1 MSFPFAVPN
10 LRASG
15 QNYLS
20 GGRKPP
26 EFRSSQG
33 AYAPRSGFC
42 PLALSLALL
51 GSLLLTAAAGAAE
64 QPGATLRLAN
74 EDFLSGTL
82 QASSDP
88 AVIRWRSPYFATV
101 FEFPAAAVDAVHY
114 AVSGP
119 QPKPWGGYCFELVND
134 DVLYGNLLALSDEF
148 AEVECARIGRVHLR
162 REQIGRLYRWK
173 GADSIYLGPNGL
185 NGWKDASPTP
195 HWRDEGGQLV
205 ADQPGAVLLG
215 TLGIP
220 EQSAIEVQLSWRHKP
235 DFVLALGVN
244 DREASVPDAF
254 RLEVWDQD
262 LVALGESTRDADLAS
277 VQQLGDG
284 EGMARIQMYL
294 DQKQRRLIVLSR
306 SGKPLA
312 ALHVLSKKK
321 PLVLPGVR
329 LVNKKGDVRLEQLRI
344 TRWNG
349 VAPHAVQDDRARL
362 HRTDGSIVYG
372 RVVAFDPTAKTF
384 TLRDANTDTVV
395 PEEAMADLFL
405 APQPVARDAAKPGGL
420 VSTPMQRV
428 VYRDG
433 TRLSGRVTRIEDAY
447 VALTCPGVKEPLRLP
462 LAGLRSLVRR
472 ERSGVP
478 GQVSVSGPS
487 GRLEMNGVRLK
498 GKLLPG
504 TAQPSASCMVWHPDL
519 SRNASALLPGVAGR
533 IVFREPAPPAPTP
546 NRPQSQQPGIA
557 GAISRL
563 FQNRAAPPAPA
574 GRRALH
580 LRSGD
585 TIPCEV
591 VGIDDKGVTFK
602 TPLSNATFVPH
613 AKVKSVDLIPTRDL
627 PQLDQTKRDRLL
639 MLPRLHR
646 DSPPT
651 HLVCSK
657 NGDVLRGRI
666 ETLDANRLQMEVRL
680 ETKSI
685 PRDRLA
691 QIIWLHADEL
701 AASQATPSAGDFS
714 HLMRVQTLT
723 ADGNRLTFVA
733 EKTDPQ
739 AIAGTSDVLGACRV
753 QLANIDQLLLG
764 GSIEQSAAALPF
776 HVWKLHPA
784 PEPKFVLAEAK
795 GAAQER
801 AAGTESPLVGQAAF
815 PFKLDLL
822 EGGTFDLA
830 QHKGQVVVLDFWATW
845 CGPCLQAMPTTDA
858 VVREFADRKVKLVAV
873 NLEERPDQ
881 VKATLARHKLKVTVA
896 LDTDGAI
903 SQRYLVTA
911 IPQTVV
917 INRDGKI
924 ARLFVGDGQRTA
936 DALRKALQ
944 ELCPPDAP
952 SPDKT
957 R

>member
-1 MSFPFAVPN
+1 MSFRFPSAAPN
-10 LRASG
+10 LG
-15 QNYLS
+15 
-20 GGRKPP
+20 
-26 EFRSSQG
+26 
-33 AYAPRSGFC
+33 
-42 PLALSLALL
+42 LALL
-51 GSLLLTAAAGAAE
+51 GLLVLCAAACAAE
-64 QPGATLRLAN
+64 QPGATLHLAN
-74 EDFLSGTL
+74 EDFLCGTL

-101 FEFPAAAVDAVHY
+101 FEFPAAGVDAVHY
-114 AVSGP
+114 TVSGP
-119 QPKPWGGYCFELVND
+119 QPKPWGSYCFELVND
-134 DVLYGNLLALSDEF
+134 DVLYGNLLALGDEF
-148 AEVECARIGRVHLR
+148 AEVECARIGRVHVR

-185 NGWKDASPTP
+185 SGWKDVSPKP
-195 HWRDEGGQLV
+195 HWREEGGQLV
-205 ADQPGAVLLG
+205 SDQPGAALLG
-215 TLGIP
+215 MFGIP

-244 DREASVPDAF
+244 DREASVQDAF

-262 LVALGESTRDADLAS
+262 LVVLGESTRDADLAS

-284 EGMARIQMYL
+284 EGTARIQMYL

-306 SGKPLA
+306 SGKTLA
-312 ALHVLSKKK
+312 TLHVSSKKK
-321 PLVLPGVR
+321 PIALPGVR

-384 TLRDANTDTVV
+384 TLRDGKTDTVV
-395 PEEAMADLFL
+395 SEEAMADLFL
-405 APQPVARDAAKPGGL
+405 APQPVARDTAKPGGL
-420 VSTPMQRV
+420 ESMPMQRL

-433 TRLSGRVTRIEDAY
+433 TRLSGRVTRIEDAH

-478 GQVSVSGPS
+478 DKASVTGPS
-487 GRLEMNGVRLK
+487 GRLEMNGARLK

-504 TAQPSASCMVWHPDL
+504 TAKPNASCMVWHPDL

-533 IVFREPAPPAPTP
+533 IVFREPAPPPP
-546 NRPQSQQPGIA
+546 IQPQPPQQPGLA
-557 GAISRL
+557 GALSRL
-563 FQNRAAPPAPA
+563 FQNKPAPRAPA

-591 VGIDDKGVTFK
+591 VGIDGKGVTFK
-602 TPLSNATFVPH
+602 TPLSSATFVPH

-627 PQLDQTKRDRLL
+627 PQLDETKRDRLL

-646 DSPPT
+646 DSPPS

-701 AASQATPSAGDFS
+701 AASKATPSAGDFS

-733 EKTDPQ
+733 EKTDSQ

-753 QLANIDQLLLG
+753 QLASIDQLLLG
-764 GSIEQSAAALPF
+764 GSIEQSAATSPF
-776 HVWKLHPA
+776 HVWKLHHA
-784 PEPKFVLAEAK
+784 PEPKFVLADAK
-795 GAAQER
+795 GAAEER

-830 QHKGQVVVLDFWATW
+830 KNKGQVVVLDFWATW
-845 CGPCLQAMPTTDA
+845 CGPCLRALPTTDA

-873 NLEERPDQ
+873 NLEERSDQ
-881 VKATLARHKLKVTVA
+881 VKATLTRHKLNVTVA

-903 SQRYLVTA
+903 SQRYSVTA

-917 INRDGKI
+917 IDRDGKI
-924 ARLFVGDGQRTA
+924 VRLFVGDGQRNA
-936 DALRKALQ
+936 DALRKTLQ

-952 SPDKT
+952 SPAKT

>member
-1 MSFPFAVPN
+1 MSFRFPSAALN
-10 LRASG
+10 LG
-15 QNYLS
+15 
-20 GGRKPP
+20 
-26 EFRSSQG
+26 
-33 AYAPRSGFC
+33 
-42 PLALSLALL
+42 LALL
-51 GSLLLTAAAGAAE
+51 GSVLLCAAAGAAE
-64 QPGATLRLAN
+64 LPGATLHLSN

-101 FEFPAAAVDAVHY
+101 LEFPAEGVDAVHF
-114 AVSGP
+114 AVSGQ
-119 QPKPWGGYCFELVND
+119 QPEPWGGYCFELVND
-134 DVLYGNLLALSDEF
+134 DVLYGNLLALGDEF
-148 AEVECARIGRVHLR
+148 AEVECARIGRVHVR
-162 REQIGRLYRWK
+162 REQIGRMYRWK
-173 GADSIYLGPNGL
+173 SADSIYLGPNGL
-185 NGWKDASPTP
+185 GGWKDVSPTP

-205 ADQPGAVLLG
+205 SDQPGGALLG
-215 TLGIP
+215 MLGIP
-220 EQSAIEVQLSWRHKP
+220 EQSAIDVQLSWRHKP
-235 DFVLALGVN
+235 DFVLALGVH
-244 DREASVPDAF
+244 DKEASVQDAF
-254 RLEVWDQD
+254 RLEVWEQD
-262 LVALGESTRDADLAS
+262 LVALGESSRDADLAS

-284 EGMARIQMYL
+284 EGTARIQMYL

-312 ALHVLSKKK
+312 TLQVLSKKK
-321 PLVLPGVR
+321 PSVLPGVR

-349 VAPHAVQDDRARL
+349 VAPHAVQDDKARL

-384 TLRDANTDTVV
+384 TLRDGKTDTVV
-395 PEEAMADLFL
+395 SQEAMADLFL
-405 APQPVARDAAKPGGL
+405 APQPLARDAAKPEGT
-420 VSTPMQRV
+420 VSTRMQSL

-433 TRLSGRVTRIEDAY
+433 TRLSGRVTRIEDAH
-447 VALTCPGVKEPLRLP
+447 VALTCPGVKEPMRLP
-462 LAGLRSLVRR
+462 VAGLRSMVWRG
-472 ERSGVP
+472 RSGAP
-478 GQVSVSGPS
+478 NQVSVTGPS

-498 GKLLPG
+498 GKLQPG
-504 TAQPSASCMVWHPDL
+504 TAQPKASCMVWHPHMG
-519 SRNASALLPGVAGR
+519 RNASALLPGVAGR
-533 IVFREPAPPAPTP
+533 IVFREPPPPAP
-546 NRPQSQQPGIA
+546 PQNQPQPQQQPGIV
-557 GAISRL
+557 GALGRL
-563 FQNRAAPPAPA
+563 FKNKPATPAPA

-591 VGIDDKGVTFK
+591 VAIDDKGVTFK
-602 TPLSNATFVPH
+602 TPLSSATFVPH

-657 NGDVLRGRI
+657 TGDVLRGHI
-666 ETLDANRLQMEVRL
+666 ESLDADRLKLEVRL

-701 AASQATPSAGDFS
+701 AATQATPSAGDFS
-714 HLMRVQTLT
+714 HVMRVQTLT

-733 EKTDPQ
+733 EKTDSQ
-739 AIAGTSDVLGACRV
+739 FLAGTSDVLGACRV
-753 QLANIDQLLLG
+753 QLASIDQLLLSE
-764 GSIEQSAAALPF
+764 SIEQSAASLPF
-776 HVWKLHPA
+776 HVWKLHHA
-784 PEPKFVLAEAK
+784 PEPKFVLADAK

-801 AAGTESPLVGQAAF
+801 DAGTESPLVGQAAF

-830 QHKGQVVVLDFWATW
+830 KHKGQVVVLDFWATW
-845 CGPCLQAMPTTDA
+845 CGPCLRAMPTTET

-881 VKATLARHKLKVTVA
+881 VKASLARHKLKVTVA

-903 SQRYLVTA
+903 SQRYSVTA

-924 ARLFVGDGQRTA
+924 VRLFVGDSQRNA

-944 ELCPPDAP
+944 ELC
-952 SPDKT
+952 SPDTSSPNKT

>member
-1 MSFPFAVPN
+1 MSFRFPSAASN
-10 LRASG
+10 LG
-15 QNYLS
+15 
-20 GGRKPP
+20 
-26 EFRSSQG
+26 
-33 AYAPRSGFC
+33 
-42 PLALSLALL
+42 LALL
-51 GSLLLTAAAGAAE
+51 GSLLLCAAAGAAE
-64 QPGATLRLAN
+64 KPGATLHLASG
-74 EDFLSGTL
+74 DFLSGTL
-82 QASSDP
+82 QASDP

-114 AVSGP
+114 TVSGP

-134 DVLYGNLLALSDEF
+134 DVLYGDLLALSDEF
-148 AEVECARIGRVHLR
+148 AEVECARIGRVHVR

-173 GADSIYLGPNGL
+173 GADSLYFGPNGL
-185 NGWKDASPTP
+185 NGWKDASPKP
-195 HWRDEGGQLV
+195 QWRDEGGELV
-205 ADQPGAVLLG
+205 SDQPGASLLG
-215 TLGIP
+215 TLGLP
-220 EQSAIEVQLSWRHKP
+220 EKSAIEVQLSWRHKP

-244 DREASVPDAF
+244 EREASVQDAF

-262 LVALGESTRDADLAS
+262 LVALGESSRDADLAS
-277 VQQLGDG
+277 VQQLKDG
-284 EGMARIQMYL
+284 EGRARIQMYL

-306 SGKPLA
+306 SGKPLGT
-312 ALHVLSKKK
+312 LHVLSKKK
-321 PLVLPGVR
+321 PSVLPGVR

-372 RVVAFDPTAKTF
+372 RVIAFDPKAKTF
-384 TLRDANTDTVV
+384 TLRDGKTDIVV
-395 PEEAMADLFL
+395 SQEAMADLFL
-405 APQPVARDAAKPGGL
+405 GPQPVAKDAAKPKKA
-420 VSTPMQRV
+420 VATPMQCL

-433 TRLSGRVTRIEDAY
+433 TRLSGRVTRIEDAH
-447 VALTCPGVKEPLRLP
+447 VTLTCPGVKEPLRLP
-462 LAGLRSLVRR
+462 LAELRSLVQR
-472 ERSGVP
+472 ERSDKP
-478 GQVSVSGPS
+478 ARVSVTGPS

-504 TAQPSASCMVWHPDL
+504 RAQPKASCLVWHPDL
-519 SRNASALLPGVAGR
+519 SRNASALLPGVSGR
-533 IVFREPAPPAPTP
+533 IIFREPPPPAPTP
-546 NRPQSQQPGIA
+546 NRPQPAQKPGIA
-557 GAISRL
+557 GAVSR
-563 FQNRAAPPAPA
+563 FFKKMAASPAPT

-591 VGIDDKGVTFK
+591 AGIDAKGVTFK

-613 AKVKSVDLIPTRDL
+613 AKIKSVDLIPTRDL
-627 PQLDQTKRDRLL
+627 PKLDETKRDRLL

-666 ETLDANRLQMEVRL
+666 ETLDDNRLRMEVRL

-701 AASQATPSAGDFS
+701 AGSRATPSADDIS

-753 QLANIDQLLLG
+753 KLANINQLLLG
-764 GSIEQSAAALPF
+764 KSIEQSAATLPF
-776 HVWKLHPA
+776 HVWKLHHA
-784 PEPKFVLAEAK
+784 PEPKYVLADAK
-795 GAAQER
+795 GTGEER
-801 AAGTESPLVGQAAF
+801 VAGTESPLVGQVAF

-822 EGGTFDLA
+822 GGGAFDLA

-873 NLEERPDQ
+873 NLEERPDR
-881 VKATLARHKLKVTVA
+881 VKATLARHKLNVTVA

-903 SQRYLVTA
+903 SQRYSVTA

-924 ARLFVGDGQRTA
+924 ARLFVGGGQRTT

-952 SPDKT
+952 SPDKK

>member
-1 MSFPFAVPN
+1 MSFRFPSAAN
-10 LRASG
+10 LG
-15 QNYLS
+15 
-20 GGRKPP
+20 
-26 EFRSSQG
+26 
-33 AYAPRSGFC
+33 
-42 PLALSLALL
+42 LALM
-51 GSLLLTAAAGAAE
+51 GSLLLCAAAGAAE
-64 QPGATLRLAN
+64 KPGATLRLAS

-82 QASSDP
+82 QASNDP

-114 AVSGP
+114 TVSGP
-119 QPKPWGGYCFELVND
+119 QPEPWGSYCFELVND

-148 AEVECARIGRVHLR
+148 AEVECARIGRVHVR

-173 GADSIYLGPNGL
+173 GADAIYFGPNGL

-205 ADQPGAVLLG
+205 SDQAGAALLG
-215 TLGIP
+215 MLGLP
-220 EQSAIEVQLSWRHKP
+220 EKSAIEVQLSWRHKP

-244 DREASVPDAF
+244 EREASVQDAF

-312 ALHVLSKKK
+312 TLHVLSKKK
-321 PLVLPGVR
+321 PSVLPGVR

-372 RVVAFDPTAKTF
+372 RVVAFDPKAKTF
-384 TLRDANTDTVV
+384 TLRDAKTETVV
-395 PEEAMADLFL
+395 PQEAMADLFL
-405 APQPVARDAAKPGGL
+405 APQPVAKDAAKPGDP
-420 VSTPMQRV
+420 VATTMQCL

-433 TRLSGRVTRIEDAY
+433 TRLSGRVTRIEDAH

-462 LAGLRSLVRR
+462 VAGLRSLVRR
-472 ERSGVP
+472 ERSGKP
-478 GQVSVSGPS
+478 GQVSVTGLS

-504 TAQPSASCMVWHPDL
+504 TAQPKASCLVWHPDL

-546 NRPQSQQPGIA
+546 KRPQPAQQPGIA
-557 GAISRL
+557 GAISSF
-563 FQNRAAPPAPA
+563 FQNMAAAPPAPT

-613 AKVKSVDLIPTRDL
+613 AKVKSVDLIRTRDL
-627 PQLDQTKRDRLL
+627 PQLDKTKRDRLL
-639 MLPRLHR
+639 MLPRLRR

-657 NGDVLRGRI
+657 KGDVLRGRI
-666 ETLDANRLQMEVRL
+666 ETLDANRLKMEVRL

-701 AASQATPSAGDFS
+701 AASQATPPAGNFA

-739 AIAGTSDVLGACRV
+739 TIAGTSDVLGACRV
-753 QLANIDQLLLG
+753 KLANIDQLLLG
-764 GSIEQSAAALPF
+764 GSIEQSAATLPF
-776 HVWKLHPA
+776 HVWKLHHA

-795 GAAQER
+795 GAAEER

-822 EGGTFDLA
+822 EGGAFDLA
-830 QHKGQVVVLDFWATW
+830 KHKGQVVVLDFWATW

-881 VKATLARHKLKVTVA
+881 VKATLARHKLNVTVA

-903 SQRYLVTA
+903 SQRYSVTA

-924 ARLFVGDGQRTA
+924 ARLFVGGGQRTA

>member
-1 MSFPFAVPN
+1 MSFRFPSAAPN
-10 LRASG
+10 LG
-15 QNYLS
+15 
-20 GGRKPP
+20 
-26 EFRSSQG
+26 
-33 AYAPRSGFC
+33 
-42 PLALSLALL
+42 LALL
-51 GSLLLTAAAGAAE
+51 GSLLLCAAVDAAE
-64 QPGATLRLAN
+64 QPGATLHLAN
-74 EDFLSGTL
+74 EDFLSGSL

-88 AVIRWRSPYFATV
+88 AMIRWRSPYFANV
-101 FEFPAAAVDAVHY
+101 LEFPAAAVHAVHY
-114 AVSGP
+114 TVSGKQP
-119 QPKPWGGYCFELVND
+119 QPWGGYCFELVNG
-134 DVLYGNLLALSDEF
+134 DVLYGNLLALGDEF
-148 AEVECARIGRVHLR
+148 AEVECARIGRVHVR

-173 GADSIYLGPNGL
+173 GADSIHLGPNGL
-185 NGWKDASPTP
+185 SGWKDASPTP
-195 HWRDEGGQLV
+195 HWREEGGQLV
-205 ADQPGAVLLG
+205 SDQSGAVLLG
-215 TLGIP
+215 MLGIP
-220 EQSAIEVQLSWRHKP
+220 EQAAIEVQLSWRHKP

-244 DREASVPDAF
+244 ERETSVQDAF

-262 LVALGESTRDADLAS
+262 LVVLGESTRDADLAS
-277 VQQLGDG
+277 VQQLGHG

-312 ALHVLSKKK
+312 TLHILSKKK
-321 PLVLPGVR
+321 PTVLPGIR

-344 TRWNG
+344 THWNG

-372 RVVAFDPTAKTF
+372 RVVAFDPMAKTF
-384 TLRDANTDTVV
+384 TLRDGKTDTVV
-395 PEEAMADLFL
+395 PQEAMADLFL
-405 APQPVARDAAKPGGL
+405 VPQPVARDAAPPRHCL
-420 VSTPMQRV
+420 

-433 TRLSGRVTRIEDAY
+433 TRLSGRVTRIEEAH

-462 LAGLRSLVRR
+462 LAGLRSLLRR
-472 ERSGVP
+472 ERSGAP
-478 GQVSVSGPS
+478 DPVSVTGPS

-504 TAQPSASCMVWHPDL
+504 AAQPKASCLVWHPDL

-533 IVFREPAPPAPTP
+533 IVFREPPPPAPMP
-546 NRPQSQQPGIA
+546 NQPQPPQQPGIV
-557 GAISRL
+557 GAFSRL
-563 FQNRAAPPAPA
+563 FQNKPAPPAPA
-574 GRRALH
+574 GKRALH

-602 TPLSNATFVPH
+602 TPLSSATFVPH

-627 PQLDQTKRDRLL
+627 PQLDETKRDRLL

-657 NGDVLRGRI
+657 NGDLLRGRI
-666 ETLDANRLQMEVRL
+666 ESLDAGRLQMEVRL
-680 ETKSI
+680 ETRSI

-691 QIIWLHADEL
+691 QIIWLHPDEL
-701 AASQATPSAGDFS
+701 AASQAKPSAGDFA
-714 HLMRVQTLT
+714 HVMRVQTLT

-733 EKTDPQ
+733 EKTDAQ

-764 GSIEQSAAALPF
+764 GAIEQSAATLPF
-776 HVWKLHPA
+776 HVWKLHHA
-784 PEPKFVLAEAK
+784 PEPKFVLAGAK
-795 GAAQER
+795 AAAQER
-801 AAGTESPLVGQAAF
+801 AAGTESPLVGQPAF

-822 EGGTFDLA
+822 GGGTFDLA

-845 CGPCLQAMPTTDA
+845 CGPCLRAMPTTDA

-881 VKATLARHKLKVTVA
+881 VKATLARHKLNVTVA

-903 SQRYLVTA
+903 SQRYSVTA

-924 ARLFVGDGQRTA
+924 ARLFVGDGQRNA

-944 ELCPPDAP
+944 ELCPPDAR
-952 SPDKT
+952 SPDKS